1 MGVFVLEETVNN
13 IEYDKGNVLIETL
26 INNKAIKVNHDEFLF
41 KLFKDYKER
50 DEIIKNGPIGFISE
64 DDIKHMAVK
73 LIDQTTLLSSSISFA
88 AGIPGGVAAFGT
100 IPADIIQFYGM
111 SAILS
116 QKLMY
121 LYGYPNMYNDD
132 KLSEEGRIALIAFI
146 GVMLGVSGAN
156 VVVKGISASLAKQA
170 ARKLPQQALTK
181 TAYYPII
188 KKIVITL
195 GGKLTKTSFAKS
207 VSKFIPVVGGIVSGT
222 MTMATLKPMG
232 MRLQKTLHTDMF
244 GIIEPEILV
253 KENLAVEKSPIE
265 KLKEAKE
272 LYDLGILDEKEFL
285 DLKNKYISAL

>member
-1 MGVFVLEETVNN
+1 MIETAN
-13 IEYDKGNVLIETL
+13 ITEYDKGNALIDAL
-26 INNKAIKVNHDEFLF
+26 INNKAIKVERREFLY
-41 KLFKDYKER
+41 KLFKDHEHVN
-50 DEIIKNGPIGFISE
+50 EILESGPIDIVSE
-64 DDIKHMAVK
+64 DKIKHMAVK

-88 AGIPGGVAAFGT
+88 AGIPGGLAAFGT

-111 SAILS
+111 SAVLA

-132 KLSEEGRIALIAFI
+132 NLSEEGRIALIAFM

-156 VVVKGISASLAKQA
+156 VVVKGISSSLAKQA
-170 ARKLPQQALTK
+170 VKKLPQKALTK

-207 VSKFIPVVGGIVSGT
+207 VSKVIPVVGGVVSGA

-232 MRLQKTLHTDMF
+232 IKLQKTLHKDIFEVTDS
-244 GIIEPEILV
+244 EILIE
-253 KENLAVEKSPIE
+253 KELIIEKSPIE

-272 LYDLGILDEKEFL
+272 LLDLGILDENEFL
-285 DLKNKYISAL
+285 ELKNKYMSAL

>member
-1 MGVFVLEETVNN
+1 MIETTN
-13 IEYDKGNVLIETL
+13 ITEYDKGNALIDAL
-26 INNKAIKVNHDEFLF
+26 INNKAIKVDRGEFLY
-41 KLFKDYKER
+41 KLFKDYEQVN
-50 DEIIKNGPIGFISE
+50 EILENGPIDIISE
-64 DDIKHMAVK
+64 DRIKHMAVK
-73 LIDQTTLLSSSISFA
+73 LIDQTTLLSSSMSFA

-111 SAILS
+111 SAVLA

-132 KLSEEGRIALIAFI
+132 NLSEEGRIALIAFM

-156 VVVKGISASLAKQA
+156 VVVKGISSSLAKQA
-170 ARKLPQQALTK
+170 IKKLPQKALTK

-207 VSKFIPVVGGIVSGT
+207 VSKVIPVVGGVVSGA

-232 MRLQKTLHTDMF
+232 IKLQKTLHKDIFEVTD
-244 GIIEPEILV
+244 PEILIE
-253 KENLAVEKSPIE
+253 KELIIEKSPIE

-272 LYDLGILDEKEFL
+272 LLDLGILDENEFL
-285 DLKNKYISAL
+285 ELKNKYMSAL